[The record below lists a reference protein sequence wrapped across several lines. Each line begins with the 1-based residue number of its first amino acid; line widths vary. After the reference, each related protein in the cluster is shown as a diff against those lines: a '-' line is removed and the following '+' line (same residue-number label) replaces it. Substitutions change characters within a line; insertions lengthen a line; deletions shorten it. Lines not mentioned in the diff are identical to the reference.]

1 MEKNSND
8 LNEKSIGIITS
19 DFVKVSENLKL
30 ACSKII
36 SNNFSNYPI
45 IIMAKESVSIGT
57 LFIDIGELM
66 NNSWKYYAT
75 YLEVLIEKKIIHQ
88 IKEFKKKYKNS
99 DEFCCLLVLLNNNSK
114 IIFIPYPED

>member
-8 LNEKSIGIITS
+8 LNEKNIGIITS

-45 IIMAKESVSIGT
+45 IIMSKKSVSIGT

-66 NNSWKYYAT
+66 NNSWKY
-75 YLEVLIEKKIIHQ
+75 
-88 IKEFKKKYKNS
+88 
-99 DEFCCLLVLLNNNSK
+99 
-114 IIFIPYPED
+114 

>member
-8 LNEKSIGIITS
+8 LNEKNIGIITS

-36 SNNFSNYPI
+36 SNNFSNYPM
-45 IIMAKESVSIGT
+45 IIMSKESVSIGT

-75 YLEVLIEKKIIHQ
+75 YLEVLIEKKIIQ
-88 IKEFKKKYKNS
+88 NRLIKISIYSLKRSKFES
-99 DEFCCLLVLLNNNSK
+99 LIVLHRYEINLNNVIEIK
-114 IIFIPYPED
+114 

>member
-8 LNEKSIGIITS
+8 LNEKNIGIITS

-36 SNNFSNYPI
+36 SNNFSNYPM
-45 IIMAKESVSIGT
+45 IIMYKESVSIGT

-75 YLEVLIEKKIIHQ
+75 YLEVLIEKKI
-88 IKEFKKKYKNS
+88 
-99 DEFCCLLVLLNNNSK
+99 
-114 IIFIPYPED
+114 